1 MFAQTPP
8 APDTLSPLAAL
19 VGGHAVIQPPNLPW
33 PGTGGTREPST
44 LPEPEKVRGMVKNQD
59 FIVWSLVFAGVLL
72 VAAVVFMFFDRWRK
86 RPTGETA
93 RDESLS
99 LSSFKEMYEN
109 GELTEAE
116 YEKIKAKWAAK
127 VKANMGVPPVNPPAP
142 PPLDPPELPP
152 PG

>member
-1 MFAQTPP
+1 MLFADVLPPDPPP
-8 APDTLSPLAAL
+8 A
-19 VGGHAVIQPPNLPW
+19 Q
-33 PGTGGTREPST
+33 PGTTQPSG
-44 LPEPEKVRGMVKNQD
+44 PQKSEDVRGMVKNQD
-59 FIVWSLVFAGVLL
+59 FVVWSLVFAGVLL
-72 VAAVVFMFFDRWRK
+72 VAAVIFMIFDRWRK

-93 RDESLS
+93 REESFT

-127 VKANMGVPPVNPPAP
+127 MKAKAGVPAVNPPAP
-142 PPLDPPELPP
+142 PPIDPTAPAPEVPP